1 MNLGL
6 KKKNHILC
14 IDDDNKIRELISKFL
29 NKNNFFVSSS
39 ADALEANYL
48 INFFSFDLIILDI
61 MMPKINGIQ
70 FLETFRKNNKKTPI
84 LMLSALDEID
94 KKIRTYKKGC
104 DDYLVKPFEPVELI
118 LRINKLLSPRVGNKI
133 NQKIIFGD
141 FEFDSNLQELRNN
154 EKLIKLTH
162 KESLILDFLGKN
174 LNKSVNRNELAKILN
189 IKEDSR
195 SVDVF
200 ITRLRKKIEN
210 LDGSSFLKTI
220 RGKGYMLKSDY
231 EIDS

>member
-133 NQKIIFGD
+133 NQKIMFGD

>member
-94 KKIRTYKKGC
+94 KKVRTYKKGC

-133 NQKIIFGD
+133 NQKITFGD

-154 EKLIKLTH
+154 GKLIKLTH

-174 LNKSVNRNELAKILN
+174 LNKSMNRNELAKILS

-210 LDGSSFLKTI
+210 TDGSSFLKTV
-220 RGKGYMLKSDY
+220 RGKGYILKSDY

>member
-1 MNLGL
+1 
-6 KKKNHILC
+6 
-14 IDDDNKIRELISKFL
+14 
-29 NKNNFFVSSS
+29 
-39 ADALEANYL
+39 
-48 INFFSFDLIILDI
+48 